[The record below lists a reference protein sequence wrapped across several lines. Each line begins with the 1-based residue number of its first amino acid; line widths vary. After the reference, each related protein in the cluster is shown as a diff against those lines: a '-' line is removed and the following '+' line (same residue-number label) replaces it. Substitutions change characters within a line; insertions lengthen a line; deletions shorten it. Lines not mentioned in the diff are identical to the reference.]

1 MVYILKHPQKDFC
14 GYVLGVQF
22 HMGRGATSSA
32 KDRDILTGKFK
43 VKGLK
48 IAFCQD
54 ITGQPL
60 AVPKS
65 EPVPE
70 PELEPEVKA
79 DVEEKESVQTTPK
92 KTTAKAKPKK

>member
-14 GYVLGVQF
+14 GYMLGVQF
-22 HMGRGATSSA
+22 HNGRGGTSSA
-32 KDRDILTGKFK
+32 KDRDILTGRFK

-54 ITGQPL
+54 ITGQPM
-60 AVPKS
+60 AADEPVKVAPVIVPEPEPVPAFDP

-70 PELEPEVKA
+70 V
-79 DVEEKESVQTTPK
+79 K
-92 KTTAKAKPKK
+92 KTLKK